1 MHRELK
7 SLENSSDLKLADVT
21 SCYKKKS
28 KASENNYRP
37 KTILPNV
44 SKTSE
49 KCIYKQ
55 MQQYLEICF
64 LNINVIFGRVVIC
77 STV

>member
-28 KASENNYRP
+28 KGSENNYRR

-44 SKTSE
+44 SKTCE

-55 MQQYLEICF
+55 MQ
-64 LNINVIFGRVVIC
+64 
-77 STV
+77 